1 LSNGNGE
8 KCEKA
13 DYKSADSDSDTKES
27 DTDQDKE
34 EEKVNLAEKDF
45 MLFQALNMLKGL
57 HLVQAA
63 Q

>member
-1 LSNGNGE
+1 
-8 KCEKA
+8 
-13 DYKSADSDSDTKES
+13 DKSADSDSDTKES